1 MPIFFADVLQHSNAV
16 NALVDSNYVKGG
28 IRSSHATWTDFLN
41 TINASLSEGQ
51 AGNISNQLK
60 ALSTMV
66 WIGNATSGEF
76 YVLTDFAGRDIEAGQ
91 AGSGWKSLAS
101 VLSVGTNVTLVDAAD
116 ASTTHYVTLSSN
128 ATGSTQLKTDA
139 GIAYTP
145 STNILAVTT
154 TAAQKWSNSR
164 TVTFAGGDVTGSFSI
179 DGSADVS
186 NVALSIAG
194 GSVVLGTDTT
204 GNYVA
209 SVTTAAA
216 SGISG
221 GVAATPGANVSL
233 SLDINGLTAES
244 SISDTDTFAFYDL
257 SATANRK
264 ATADNI
270 RDYVLGGV
278 SGNITINSSGVATIA
293 DDAVALG
300 TKTSGD
306 YVSTLT
312 AGTGITLTNAAPGQA
327 TEKALYTVA
336 VDYAGNDNIVFA
348 ATTETGQAVATDF
361 LLYTNNDGTHGAK
374 KRAISTLPFTNNN
387 GTVTSVSVTAG
398 SNSGVIVTP
407 GGTNTINPSYVI
419 TLDDIPNIAL
429 LNSSITVGTTL
440 INLGDD
446 VNSLAGLEGLDFAT
460 GANRSIASSLGAYN
474 LTLGGS
480 SSTVVIPGNLTVS
493 GTTTYINTTNTS
505 FKDNFI
511 VLNEPVAAGD
521 LTFGQLESMFAGIY
535 VWDKDSNGNVITEDN
550 RPGLRYNYSGNKWE
564 IRQTATGTWLELL
577 TTSNQFTVTA
587 ASTAETLQGTITD
600 EYVVPSGLRT
610 WTAYTTAGIG
620 ISFPAA
626 DVSHTA
632 ANTSVQY
639 AKTIKV
645 SAVATADD
653 ATNGYIRIY
662 HGLGNEYPVVFCYQL
677 QSGDYF
683 MIIPRVEAEDA
694 NYIRLYINGVT
705 AAAAFSIGIIG

>member
-16 NALVDSNYVKGG
+16 NALVDSDYVKGG
-28 IRSSHATWTDFLN
+28 IRSSHATWTAFLN
-41 TINASLSEGQ
+41 TIDATLSEGQ

-66 WIGNATSGEF
+66 WIGDASTGGF
-76 YVLTDFAGRDIEAGQ
+76 YVLTDFAGRDIEAGL
-91 AGSGWKSLAS
+91 AGSGWKSLSS
-101 VLSVGTNVTLVDAAD
+101 VLSVGTTVTLAD
-116 ASTTHYVTLSSN
+116 SADQDQTYYITFSGVAS
-128 ATGSTQLKTDA
+128 GSTQLKTDESITYNA
-139 GIAYTP
+139 
-145 STNILAVTT
+145 STNILTATA
-154 TAAQKWSNSR
+154 TAAQKWSTAR

-179 DGSADVS
+179 DGFADVS
-186 NVALSIAG
+186 NVALSIGA
-194 GSVVLGTDTT
+194 GSVALGTDTS

-209 SVTTAAA
+209 SIANG
-216 SGISG
+216 SGITG
-221 GVAATPGANVSL
+221 GNAGSVGATLTLA
-233 SLDINGLTAES
+233 LDINGLTAES
-244 SISDTDTFAFYDL
+244 SIEDTDTFAFYDG

-270 RDYVLGGV
+270 RDYVFGG
-278 SGNITINSSGVATIA
+278 ITGAIGINSSGVATIA
-293 DDAVALG
+293 DNAVALG

-306 YVSTLT
+306 YVATLT
-312 AGTGITLTNAAPGQA
+312 AGAGITLSNSQTGGA
-327 TEKALYTVA
+327 TETALYTVA

-348 ATTETGQAVATDF
+348 ANTETGQAASTDF

-398 SNSGVIVTP
+398 SNSGVVVSAT
-407 GGTNTINPSYVI
+407 GTNTINPSYVI
-419 TLDDIPNIAL
+419 TLDDIPNTAL
-429 LNSSITVGTTL
+429 LHSSITVGTTL
-440 INLGDD
+440 INLGD
-446 VNSLAGLEGLDFAT
+446 VANSLAGLQGLDFAT

-511 VLNEPVAAGD
+511 VLNEPVAAAD

-564 IRQTATGTWLELL
+564 IRQTATGNWVELL

-620 ISFPAA
+620 ISFPVSG
-626 DVSHTA
+626 VSHSAT
-632 ANTSVQY
+632 NTSVQY

-653 ATNGYIRIY
+653 ALNQYIRIY
-662 HGLGNEYPVVFCYQL
+662 HGLGNDYPVVFCYQL
-677 QSGDYF
+677 VGADYF
-683 MIIPRVEAEDA
+683 MVIPKVEAEDA

-705 AAAAFSIGIIG
+705 EGDAFSIGIIG

>member
-16 NALVDSNYVKGG
+16 NALVDSDYVKGG
-28 IRSSHATWTDFLN
+28 IRSSHATWTAFLN
-41 TINASLSEGQ
+41 TIDATLSEGQ

-66 WIGNATSGEF
+66 WIGDASTGGF
-76 YVLTDFAGRDIEAGQ
+76 YVLTDFAGRDIEAGL
-91 AGSGWKSLAS
+91 AGSGWKSLSS
-101 VLSVGTNVTLVDAAD
+101 VLSVGTTVTLAD
-116 ASTTHYVTLSSN
+116 SADQDQTYYITFSGVAS
-128 ATGSTQLKTDA
+128 GSTQLKTDESITYNA
-139 GIAYTP
+139 
-145 STNILAVTT
+145 STNILTATA
-154 TAAQKWSNSR
+154 TAAQKWSTAR

-186 NVALSIAG
+186 NVTLSIGA
-194 GSVVLGTDTT
+194 GSVALGTDTS

-209 SVTTAAA
+209 SIANG
-216 SGISG
+216 SGITG
-221 GVAATPGANVSL
+221 GNAGSVGATLTLA
-233 SLDINGLTAES
+233 LDINGLTAES
-244 SISDTDTFAFYDL
+244 SISDTDTFAFYDG

-270 RDYVLGGV
+270 RDYVLSGV

-336 VDYAGNDNIVFA
+336 VDYAGNDNIVYA
-348 ATTETGQAVATDF
+348 ANEETGQAATTDY

-374 KRAISTLPFTNNN
+374 KRAISTLPFTNNA

-398 SNSGVIVTP
+398 ANSGVIVTP
-407 GGTNTINPSYVI
+407 SGTNTVNPSYVI
-419 TLDDIPNIAL
+419 TLDDIPNTAL

-564 IRQTATGTWLELL
+564 IRQTATGNWVELL

-620 ISFPAA
+620 ISFPVTA
-626 DVSHTA
+626 VSHTA

-645 SAVATADD
+645 YAVATAND

-677 QSGDYF
+677 QTGDYF
-683 MIIPRVEAEDA
+683 MIVPRVEAEDA

-705 AAAAFSIGIIG
+705 AGDAFSIGIIG